1 MNPIVFETSL
11 YDLIFPW
18 FTQFTQSIPLK
29 IISIFP
35 AEEYS
40 GIFLAIEK
48 ASKKT
53 DAVTFHAKNM
63 ANTLESRSLV
73 TFWSDKYGM
82 SWEDIY
88 IYVYIFHYIY
98 KYKYIYIIIFIIMI
112 DYIEY
117 AQFQPFRCG
126 QKKTT

>member
-1 MNPIVFETSL
+1 MNTIVFETSL

-73 TFWSDKYGM
+73 TFWSGKYGM
-82 SWEDIY
+82 SWEDVY
-88 IYVYIFHYIY
+88 IYLSL
-98 KYKYIYIIIFIIMI
+98 YIYISIHKNIFIIMI

-117 AQFQPFRCG
+117 AQFRPFGCG
-126 QKKTT
+126 QKKTI

>member
-88 IYVYIFHYIY
+88 IY
-98 KYKYIYIIIFIIMI
+98 YIYIYVCIYIYNYIFIIMI
-112 DYIEY
+112 EYIEY
-117 AQFQPFRCG
+117 AQFQPFGCG

>member
-88 IYVYIFHYIY
+88 IY
-98 KYKYIYIIIFIIMI
+98 IYIIYIHGIYCIM
-112 DYIEY
+112 
-117 AQFQPFRCG
+117 F
-126 QKKTT
+126 